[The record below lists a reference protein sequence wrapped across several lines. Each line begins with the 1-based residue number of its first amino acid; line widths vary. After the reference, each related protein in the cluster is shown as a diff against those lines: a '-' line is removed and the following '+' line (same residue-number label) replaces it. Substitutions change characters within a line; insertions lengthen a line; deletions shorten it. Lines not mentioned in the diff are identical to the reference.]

1 MLGNAFPANDP
12 GLVGAGEAAPRA
24 FQSEKRLDWS
34 LHAPEQKRTPGKP
47 GRGKELAPSG
57 EVASPEP
64 FGAQR
69 HVDADGD
76 CQNRAQCVVPA
87 EQGVAGGRNGGAL
100 GPHDAGDQAA
110 EHHHRGGDSRCAPV
124 GAALTADKTWP
135 DPAEFDDDQERDGD
149 PARVMDGEDPSATG
163 GSGEQRER
171 AGHEQRRDQ
180 RRETPVGAAGGHS
193 VSLGAQAGR
202 FDRPRAQGP
211 VQRVA

>member
-1 MLGNAFPANDP
+1 M
-12 GLVGAGEAAPRA
+12 
-24 FQSEKRLDWS
+24 
-34 LHAPEQKRTPGKP
+34 
-47 GRGKELAPSG
+47 
-57 EVASPEP
+57 
-64 FGAQR
+64 
-69 HVDADGD
+69 
-76 CQNRAQCVVPA
+76 
-87 EQGVAGGRNGGAL
+87 
-100 GPHDAGDQAA
+100 
-110 EHHHRGGDSRCAPV
+110 

-202 FDRPRAQGP
+202 VDRPRAQRSASWER
-211 VQRVA
+211 QRQQRQQCRRPEIAASGTGGTYGRRVPFSAWLSGSSAVADMASPSPRPIVTISPASQRDIART